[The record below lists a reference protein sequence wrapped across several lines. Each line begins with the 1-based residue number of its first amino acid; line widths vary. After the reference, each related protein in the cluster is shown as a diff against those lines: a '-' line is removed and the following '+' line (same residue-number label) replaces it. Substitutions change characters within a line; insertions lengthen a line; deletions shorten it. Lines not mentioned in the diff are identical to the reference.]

1 MAINTINQTTKTT
14 PSPDQ
19 VFNPK
24 SKLDKD
30 AFLKLFIKELEMQD
44 PTDPM
49 DTDKMLDQTSQLTTL
64 EMNQNMQKTL
74 NNLAKQ
80 LSLSQTI
87 NTINAIGKMADL
99 GNRYINVT
107 DKDKSKS
114 FDLYFGNDIQSGNVI
129 IKDKQGD
136 IIKTIP
142 LHPHTKGILSF
153 NWDLTDSNGKR
164 VKSDTYEVSAKYT
177 SPNGKTYTTT
187 LGTYP
192 IEAIKFED
200 GKAYAKLGNKFIPF
214 DQIRE
219 IYE

>member
-136 IIKTIP
+136 IVKTIP
-142 LHPHTKGILSF
+142 LHPHAKGILSF
-153 NWDLTDSNGKR
+153 TWDLTDSNGKR
-164 VKSDTYEVSAKYT
+164 VKSDTYKVSAKYT
-177 SPNGKTYTTT
+177 SSNGKTYTTT

-214 DQIRE
+214 DQIKE